1 MSNHH
6 FLYPFFLI
14 LGLTGT
20 MATTPSVVQPVS
32 IDYKVLAA
40 NPYKEETNT
49 AIPWMTDRRLA
60 WDDFLGHPQRNTDAV
75 ASTSTSLGV
84 SYRVDEGA
92 LVYTITCDFSKIK
105 SWGSLK
111 TDYILAHEQGHFD
124 ITELFARRLHE
135 ALLQYT
141 FNRKTY
147 KQDINAIYQKI
158 VREKEEMQHAYDS
171 ESDHSRKRK
180 LQFEWE
186 EKIELLLKDS
196 EAFANYP

>member
-1 MSNHH
+1 
-6 FLYPFFLI
+6 
-14 LGLTGT
+14 
-20 MATTPSVVQPVS
+20 
-32 IDYKVLAA
+32 
-40 NPYKEETNT
+40 
-49 AIPWMTDRRLA
+49 
-60 WDDFLGHPQRNTDAV
+60 
-75 ASTSTSLGV
+75 
-84 SYRVDEGA
+84 
-92 LVYTITCDFSKIK
+92 
-105 SWGSLK
+105 LK